1 MLDLVACLACF
12 KSREQWGRIVALF
25 WVKVL
30 CSQSEVTAR
39 LVQQLFGFLSTLEEV
54 ADLNQS

>member
-1 MLDLVACLACF
+1 MPDLVAHLACS
-12 KSREQWGRIVALF
+12 KSREEWGRIVAIF

-30 CSQSEVTAR
+30 CCQSEVTAR
-39 LVQQLFGFLSTLEEV
+39 LVQQRFGFLSTLEEL